1 MTRVILGRLFRISI
15 ILLVITIITG
25 LIVFIP
31 PLLKIPSCGRQ
42 IDHPYGLAALPA
54 SWLARQ
60 LMVAFDSPGMAV
72 AVAMDGRIVWSEG
85 LGFAD
90 LSRQIPACPQT
101 LFRIGSVSKPLTAV
115 AIARLYE
122 QGQLDLDAPVQD
134 YVPTFPDVGFT
145 ITPRQLA
152 GHISG
157 LRHYTGMN
165 EILNQQ
171 HFNSLSEGL
180 ILFKDDPLLF
190 PPGSHFSYSSY
201 GYNLLGVVIEG
212 ASGDEYLAY
221 MKDHVFAPLGM
232 QNTRADQ
239 SEDNLSTRATFY
251 EDLPD
256 GLQVAPQVD
265 SSYKYPSGG
274 LLSSAEDLVRF
285 AIGLGSGRLLKP
297 ETVELLLTPIC
308 PECAPYLREREGEYA
323 MGWQVGR
330 DFFGN
335 RVAFHTGAAVGSSA
349 AILMMP
355 DEQAALALAMNV
367 GSVTNPDPRLHSLPP
382 DPHWIIGLF
391 LLQRFLNSHLI
402 LVVSGLALAIGGFYS
417 FYFIRGRKRSEA

>member
-1 MTRVILGRLFRISI
+1 MT
-15 ILLVITIITG
+15 
-25 LIVFIP
+25 
-31 PLLKIPSCGRQ
+31 
-42 IDHPYGLAALPA
+42 
-54 SWLARQ
+54 
-60 LMVAFDSPGMAV
+60 V
-72 AVAMDGRIVWSEG
+72 AVAMDGQILWSEG

-90 LSRQIPACPQT
+90 LSRKIPACPQT

-134 YVPTFPDVGFT
+134 YVPAFPDKGFT

-157 LRHYTGMN
+157 LRHYTAMN

-171 HFNSLSEGL
+171 RFNSLNEGL

-190 PPGSHFSYSSY
+190 PPGTNFSYSSY

-212 ASGDEYLAY
+212 ASGEDYLSY

-239 SEDNLSTRATFY
+239 SDVDLPMRATFY
-251 EDLPD
+251 EDLPT

-274 LLSSAEDLVRF
+274 FLSTSEDLVRF
-285 AIGLGSGRLLKP
+285 AIGLSGGRLLKP

-308 PECAPYLREREGEYA
+308 PECPAYLREREGEYA

-330 DFFGN
+330 DLFGN
-335 RVAFHTGAAVGSSA
+335 RVASHTGAAVGSSA

-355 DEQAALALAMNV
+355 DEQAALSLAMNV
-367 GSVTNPDPRLHSLPP
+367 GSITNPDPRLHSLPP
-382 DPHWIIGLF
+382 DPHWIIALF
-391 LLQRFLNSHLI
+391 LLQRFLNSHLV
-402 LVVSGLALAIGGFYS
+402 LVVGGLALILGG
-417 FYFIRGRKRSEA
+417 FYFIRSRKR